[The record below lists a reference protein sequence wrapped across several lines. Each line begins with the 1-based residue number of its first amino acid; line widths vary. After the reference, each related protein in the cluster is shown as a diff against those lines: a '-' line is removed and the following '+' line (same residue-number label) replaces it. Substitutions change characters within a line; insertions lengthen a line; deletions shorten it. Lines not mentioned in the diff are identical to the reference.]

1 MTQDIPKSDFQD
13 DRFLKPVLEDD
24 AVIIGLFDLPDIVL
38 EKAASPQG
46 GDNASSVEEVLKRNA
61 ELQEEIA
68 RVTAQFESYR
78 ATVSETLDQR
88 WGDVDVAE
96 AEAREYAAKF
106 KGTPEDTS
114 KYYWESYAGNGEFS
128 PVLSLL
134 LAAAAGRRAC

>member
-1 MTQDIPKSDFQD
+1 MAQDIPRSDFED

-24 AVIIGLFDLPDIVL
+24 AVIIGLFDLPDIVP
-38 EKAASPQG
+38 EKAASPPS
-46 GDNASSVEEVLKRNA
+46 GDGAPSVEDVLKRNA

-88 WGDVDVAE
+88 WGDVDAAE
-96 AEAREYAAKF
+96 ADAREYAAKF

-114 KYYWESYAGNGEFS
+114 KYYWESYAGNGWFS
-128 PVLSLL
+128 PPPPTSPSW
-134 LAAAAGRRAC
+134 RRAC